1 MKKVKILGMF
11 AFLIVILSLTSVYAA
26 NASISS
32 NKTTAYVGDS
42 VKVTVTIKA
51 AAWNLGVSGSAS
63 GSIIGYNAE
72 GNNQT
77 VTKTY
82 SISTSKEGK
91 YTVYLTGDITDANEI
106 NTNVNKSVTITVK
119 KKATTNNTNNTKNNN
134 TSNTKNTNTNTK
146 NTTTKKSSN
155 ANLSKITL
163 GVEGLSFNKSQTTY
177 TVKVGEDVNKL
188 AISVKTEDSKATY
201 TISGNKDFK
210 AGTNV
215 VKITVSAEDGTTKVY
230 KINVE
235 KEGNIEE
242 SSSSLVNLI
251 IEDMKFTVP
260 FEKNITEYTAEK
272 IKYTSKLN
280 ILPYTEAEEAT
291 YEIIGNEN
299 LKVGEN
305 EIIIKVTSKDKSTTT
320 EYKVKFEMLS
330 EEETNALKSLEV
342 SPYSEN
348 TLQKQEYDWKKEL
361 WNTVKENSTIILL
374 YLLAIVEFVQVVYLY
389 TKLKEVNPD
398 ELIIKR
404 RKNK

>member
-1 MKKVKILGMF
+1 MRKIKILGIF
-11 AFLIVILSLTSVYAA
+11 AFLVIALSLTSVYAA
-26 NASISS
+26 SASISA

-42 VKVTVTIKA
+42 VKVTVSVKA

-72 GNNQT
+72 GNNQS
-77 VTKTY
+77 VTKSY
-82 SISTSKEGK
+82 SISTSKEGT
-91 YTVYLTGDITDANEI
+91 YTVYLTGDITDANE
-106 NTNVNKSVTITVK
+106 TNSNINKSVTITVK
-119 KKATTNNTNNTKNNN
+119 KKATTSSTKNNN
-134 TSNTKNTNTNTK
+134 TSSNKNTSTK
-146 NTTTKKSSN
+146 NTTSKKSSN

-215 VKITVSAEDGTTKVY
+215 VKITVSAEDGTIKVY

-251 IEDMKFTVP
+251 IEDMKFTTP
-260 FEKNITEYTAEK
+260 FEKNTTEYTAEK
-272 IKYTSKLN
+272 IKYTDKLN
-280 ILPYTEAEEAT
+280 ILPYTEAEKAT

-299 LKVGEN
+299 LKVGSN
-305 EIIIKVTSKDKSTTT
+305 EVIVKVTSKDKSTTT
-320 EYKVKFEMLS
+320 EYKIKFEMLS
-330 EEETNALKSLEV
+330 QEETNALRNLEV
-342 SPYSEN
+342 SPYAETTTKN
-348 TLQKQEYDWKKEL
+348 NEKYNWKSEL
-361 WNTVKENSTIILL
+361 WNTLKENSTIILL
-374 YLLAIVEFVQVVYLY
+374 YLLALVEFIQVVYLY
-389 TKLKEVNPD
+389 TKLKEVNP
-398 ELIIKR
+398 EEVMVKR
-404 RKNK
+404 RKNKQ